1 MTQMGPM
8 ESKGAESTCTWM
20 IMTTTPPKRVTVI
33 FVRGAQDF
41 EKQATAFDALGMK
54 REALSGIG
62 MKAALVHATPMIY
75 IAVQQREGIARI
87 NTNGLTRAQT
97 IAVAKAVATP

>member
-1 MTQMGPM
+1 MT
-8 ESKGAESTCTWM
+8 SN
-20 IMTTTPPKRVTVI
+20 PPKRVTVI

-41 EKQATAFDALGMK
+41 EKQAAAFEGLGMK

-62 MKAALVHATPMIY
+62 MKAALVPASPLIY
-75 IAVQQREGIARI
+75 IAVQQREGVTRI
-87 NTNGLTRAQT
+87 NTNGLTREQT

>member
-1 MTQMGPM
+1 MLMT
-8 ESKGAESTCTWM
+8 SN
-20 IMTTTPPKRVTVI
+20 PPKRVTVI

-41 EKQATAFDALGMK
+41 EKQVAPLEASGLK

-62 MKAALVHATPMIY
+62 IRAALIPASPMIY
-75 IAVQQREGIARI
+75 VAVQQREGVARI
-87 NTNGLTRAQT
+87 NTNGLTREQT